1 MSWHSNA
8 YCLARLLVV
17 NGHLYWRAWTRR
29 MRTSLRVLRRNPVV
43 QVQASI
49 VLVYCICMQGW
60 NIDDRS
66 CFVLL
71 FLFVHFSCT
80 STCLASLVRLSSH
93 DCWLEVLGHL
103 LNVFQLHSSAD
114 AVNQELAKYRKWDVN
129 NSQRHS
135 FWSGQVAA
143 SETGRASPSQDLC
156 LVHDFHTCFHVFF
169 MMFMY

>member
-1 MSWHSNA
+1 
-8 YCLARLLVV
+8 
-17 NGHLYWRAWTRR
+17 

-80 STCLASLVRLSSH
+80 STFLASLVRLSSH

-114 AVNQELAKYRKWDVN
+114 AVNQELAKYRK
-129 NSQRHS
+129 
-135 FWSGQVAA
+135 
-143 SETGRASPSQDLC
+143 
-156 LVHDFHTCFHVFF
+156 
-169 MMFMY
+169 